1 MQVED
6 AIWPYP
12 CSWLHANVHL
22 PVLPSHFVYKET
34 TRFAF
39 FQVQL
44 QQYGR
49 VCVAIRVVNRSQD
62 HRYDSDQLFQSCNI
76 ARRSPGSSGVRS
88 QIFTARYI

>member
-6 AIWPYP
+6 AIWPYH

-49 VCVAIRVVNRSQD
+49 VCVAIRVVKVFSRPSIRLKTNS
-62 HRYDSDQLFQSCNI
+62 FKVVI
-76 ARRSPGSSGVRS
+76 
-88 QIFTARYI
+88 